1 MPRNIEKDQLAEISR
16 RKHIME
22 AGLKLFSEQGIET
35 VSMNAVA
42 AAAGVGPTTLFKYY
56 QTKEKL
62 VVSISAMA
70 WKNVW
75 QKTLLQYGEEDFSNF
90 SAREMIRIYTSDI
103 IQIYREH
110 PELLRFSGNYK
121 TFICR
126 QHTQTEALSEH
137 LDPLKPIQV
146 IFHQA
151 YIRAKT
157 DHSIRTDISE
167 DVLFTAVAIGMLAIA
182 ERYAQGIVW
191 ADRGEPD
198 HIRELQIVQEMILNW
213 CTEEKNDLSSAN
225 I

>member
-1 MPRNIEKDQLAEISR
+1 MPRNVKKDIYEETQR
-16 RKHIME
+16 RKHILE
-22 AGLKLFSEQGIET
+22 SGLKLFSEQGIES

-42 AAAGVGPTTLFKYY
+42 AAAGVGPTTLFKYF

-62 VVSISAMA
+62 VISISAMA
-70 WKNVW
+70 WKNIW
-75 QKTLLQYGEEDFSNF
+75 QETLSQYGEKVFSKF
-90 SAREMIRIYTSDI
+90 SAFEMIRIYTSNI

-137 LDPLKPIQV
+137 LDPLKPIQTM
-146 IFHQA
+146 FHLA
-151 YIRAKT
+151 YMRAKT

-167 DVLFTAVAIGMLAIA
+167 EVLFTSVAIGMLAIA

-191 ADRGEPD
+191 ADRGETE

-213 CTEEKNDLSSAN
+213 CKEEKNDLSAAN